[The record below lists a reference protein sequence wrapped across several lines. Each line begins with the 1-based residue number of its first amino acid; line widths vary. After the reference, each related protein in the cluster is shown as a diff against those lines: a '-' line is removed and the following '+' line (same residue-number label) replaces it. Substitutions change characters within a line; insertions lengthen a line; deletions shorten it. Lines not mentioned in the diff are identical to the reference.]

1 MPRFRPS
8 IRATLG
14 ALALVAGMAWIPG
27 TAMAAASITIVS
39 AGPDGSGNPYDL
51 TVVANDGNG
60 APLTSMTARLT
71 QGATSVSVP
80 MSAVSTSNPASQTWS
95 ATTMVPAV
103 SLPAGSYTVTVD
115 AADGTETDS
124 GLAAPNPLVVT
135 YTATTVNVT
144 PSATFVTEGAQT
156 VKFTGSVTGTARDGL
171 NTQVPI
177 GGATLNISNGD
188 HTTASPTGAISYTTP
203 SLSQSSS
210 FDFTLPAAADGSY
223 PAGDSGPIQ
232 ISAQQAATSIS
243 VTANP
248 ASISQGAGQV
258 TFSGQVTA
266 VPAGGGAAV
275 GVSGATVNV
284 YNGATLIGQ
293 AGPTAADGSFS
304 YGPTTVSSATDFT
317 FSVTGT
323 NLYGPASKD
332 VTIGTAQSA
341 TTVSVSPSQTF
352 VTQGA
357 NNVMFTGQVTVT
369 PPGGSP
375 VPIGSGV
382 AVQVDVAGVPTTT
395 VTTGTGGTFGYTASG
410 LTASTS
416 FSFSVAASTLYTA
429 ASQTV
434 QISAVQATTAVT
446 ATPSQGTIE
455 LGSQKV
461 SFSGQVMIT
470 TPGSPGA
477 QSIGGGVQVTVSG
490 GGFSATVPT
499 QPDGSF
505 SVPATTVSTGT
516 TFTFSVT
523 GTNLYS
529 AGSGQ
534 VQIVAAAPATTSIAL
549 ASSGVITFGSPGAT
563 LTGTVTAL
571 NASSTSVPVANAPV
585 YLNGGSAP
593 VATTNSSGQFSY
605 PVASPPANP
614 TFTFSVNQDADANPL
629 YTAASTPITV
639 TVTPGQ
645 TNVAVQTNP
654 ATVNGGP
661 QTVTFTVTVDVTP
674 AGTGATALPIGSG
687 IPVDVT
693 KDGSAMT
700 TTLAGTTDANG
711 VVKYTIGGVRPG
723 DDYNFSVSGGTL
735 YTNGNLDFA
744 FNKESTN
751 LTVTPSRASV
761 TKGAQNVKFT
771 GTATGL
777 VGTSS
782 APIADAAVT
791 LNGSATPVAT
801 TDANGDFSYTVNTI
815 SHAGTYEFSI
825 SASDTY
831 TAGSQSI
838 AIGLTAALTRI
849 DYIKVSP
856 SGLKYGQQA
865 TLQAAVQY
873 RSGSTWVGFPG
884 ARIFLSEGKT
894 ALGSVVATKTG
905 KFTAKLPTT
914 HGSAWMAQVNA
925 ATLSQQ
931 ASAAG
936 NLAIAMPLKVG
947 TFSAGL
953 WTDGAVHTTG
963 CLVVTAPVRVGPMSS
978 VQLQYATST
987 RGPWHLLGKLPLHN
1001 FDKKAKGCASP
1012 NESYFNGAIRAANDN
1027 AYYRVVFPATS
1038 SFQTAVSK
1046 VIHSSR
1052 YPTRITGY
1060 TVSPHTLKKGQQ
1072 VTMTGRLWRKTGS
1085 TWKPYGGRTIQIIYN
1100 EKGTS
1105 FWSPLGSPKT
1115 DSNGD
1120 FKLIAYG
1127 GPGNFIAIVYAEYSG
1142 SSTDL
1147 AVRSTGVPVTIKQT
1161 GNAGIATTSGRAR
1174 QLSVMIAASGAQSA
1188 MLTQQ
1193 NLLIL
1198 GLAPEEISVL

>member
-1 MPRFRPS
+1 MPRFRPF

-14 ALALVAGMAWIPG
+14 ALALVAGMPWIPG

-51 TVVANDGNG
+51 TVVASDGNG
-60 APLTSMTARLT
+60 APITSMTARLT
-71 QGATSVSVP
+71 QGATSVSVR
-80 MSAVSTSNPASQTWS
+80 MSAVSPSTPASQTWS

-188 HTTASPTGAISYTTP
+188 HTTASPAGAISYTTP

-266 VPAGGGAAV
+266 VPAGGGSAV

-341 TTVSVSPSQTF
+341 TTVSLPPAQTF

-375 VPIGSGV
+375 VPIGSGG

-571 NASSTSVPVANAPV
+571 NASSTPVPVANAPV
-585 YLNGGSAP
+585 YLNGCSSP

-614 TFTFSVNQDADANPL
+614 TFTFSVSQDSDATPL

-661 QTVTFTVTVDVTP
+661 QQVTFTVSVAVTP
-674 AGTGATALPIGSG
+674 AGTGAS
-687 IPVDVT
+687 
-693 KDGSAMT
+693 
-700 TTLAGTTDANG
+700 
-711 VVKYTIGGVRPG
+711 PG
-723 DDYNFSVSGGTL
+723 
-735 YTNGNLDFA
+735 
-744 FNKESTN
+744 
-751 LTVTPSRASV
+751 
-761 TKGAQNVKFT
+761 
-771 GTATGL
+771 ATG
-777 VGTSS
+777 
-782 APIADAAVT
+782 
-791 LNGSATPVAT
+791 
-801 TDANGDFSYTVNTI
+801 
-815 SHAGTYEFSI
+815 
-825 SASDTY
+825 
-831 TAGSQSI
+831 
-838 AIGLTAALTRI
+838 
-849 DYIKVSP
+849 
-856 SGLKYGQQA
+856 
-865 TLQAAVQY
+865 
-873 RSGSTWVGFPG
+873 
-884 ARIFLSEGKT
+884 
-894 ALGSVVATKTG
+894 
-905 KFTAKLPTT
+905 
-914 HGSAWMAQVNA
+914 
-925 ATLSQQ
+925 
-931 ASAAG
+931 
-936 NLAIAMPLKVG
+936 
-947 TFSAGL
+947 
-953 WTDGAVHTTG
+953 
-963 CLVVTAPVRVGPMSS
+963 
-978 VQLQYATST
+978 
-987 RGPWHLLGKLPLHN
+987 
-1001 FDKKAKGCASP
+1001 
-1012 NESYFNGAIRAANDN
+1012 
-1027 AYYRVVFPATS
+1027 
-1038 SFQTAVSK
+1038 
-1046 VIHSSR
+1046 
-1052 YPTRITGY
+1052 
-1060 TVSPHTLKKGQQ
+1060 
-1072 VTMTGRLWRKTGS
+1072 
-1085 TWKPYGGRTIQIIYN
+1085 
-1100 EKGTS
+1100 
-1105 FWSPLGSPKT
+1105 
-1115 DSNGD
+1115 
-1120 FKLIAYG
+1120 
-1127 GPGNFIAIVYAEYSG
+1127 
-1142 SSTDL
+1142 
-1147 AVRSTGVPVTIKQT
+1147 
-1161 GNAGIATTSGRAR
+1161 
-1174 QLSVMIAASGAQSA
+1174 
-1188 MLTQQ
+1188 
-1193 NLLIL
+1193 
-1198 GLAPEEISVL
+1198 